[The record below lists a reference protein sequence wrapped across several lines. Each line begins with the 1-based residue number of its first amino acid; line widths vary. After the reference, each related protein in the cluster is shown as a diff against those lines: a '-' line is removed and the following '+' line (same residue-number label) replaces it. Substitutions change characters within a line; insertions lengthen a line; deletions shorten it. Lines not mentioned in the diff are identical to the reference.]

1 MKLNIDQ
8 LKAIDLVN
16 FCEQCYGFQFQRQ
29 GNVFV
34 SLSPFKKETNPSFVI
49 HQNNGHWLFKDFSS
63 GRGGSIIDL
72 VRVLENLPHDFPT
85 IVARIKTLLGKQL
98 KASIS
103 TASRHSSASRRPA
116 GQSDLSY
123 VFDKIRANDVEK
135 ARAYL
140 RSRAISEK
148 VIADLVKNDQL
159 FTNVYNGKTFCCFA
173 VRDIQQKIV
182 CLDNHQINGP
192 NKFVLGSKHVFVS
205 DYNALEK
212 ADEVVITEGI
222 IDLLSMQT
230 LFSSVGLALLGN
242 AMHFPAE
249 LIGSSK
255 KLVLA
260 LDNDDAGDIGKQKLR
275 ARFTNKIIVDFSVGD
290 YKDPNELLIAL
301 PNIATKRKKYTLQQK
316 SGLYKQCQHCQNKLA
331 LKK

>member
-16 FCEQCYGFQFQRQ
+16 FCEQCYGFQFQRK

-34 SLSPFKKETNPSFVI
+34 SLSPFKKENNPSFVI

-63 GRGGSIIDL
+63 DRGGSIIDL
-72 VRVLENLPHDFPT
+72 VRDLENLPHDYRT
-85 IVARIKTLLGKQL
+85 IVARIKTLLGDQL
-98 KASIS
+98 EASGS
-103 TASRHSSASRRPA
+103 TASLHSAVSRRPA
-116 GQSDLSY
+116 GKTDLSY
-123 VFDKIRANDVEK
+123 VFDKIRANDIEK

-140 RSRAISEK
+140 ESRAISEK
-148 VIADLVKNDQL
+148 VIVDLVKNDQL
-159 FTNVYNGKTFCCFA
+159 FTNVYNGKIFCCFA

-182 CLDNHQINGP
+182 CLDNHQIDGP

-205 DYNALEK
+205 DYNALAQ

-242 AMHFPAE
+242 TMNFSAE
-249 LIGSSK
+249 WIGSSK

-275 ARFTNKIIVDFSVGD
+275 ARFTNKIIEDFSVGD
-290 YKDPNELLIAL
+290 YKDPNERLIAL
-301 PNIATKRKKYTLQQK
+301 PNIATKRKKYPPQQK
-316 SGLYKQCQHCQNKLA
+316 RGIYKQHQRCLNKSA